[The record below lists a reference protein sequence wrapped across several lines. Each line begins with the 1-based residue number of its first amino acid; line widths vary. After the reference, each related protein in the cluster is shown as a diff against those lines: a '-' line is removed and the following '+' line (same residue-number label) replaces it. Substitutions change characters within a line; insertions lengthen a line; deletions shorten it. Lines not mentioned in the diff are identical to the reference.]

1 MVECIDDE
9 SLEQQFFYA
18 MTNPVKDGLV
28 ETVSEWK
35 GFSSYQVLA
44 HGKKETFTYF
54 DRTAWHRARGKNK
67 NLPLEQFMKKVS
79 IEYTPLP
86 EHMTMKSD
94 ARQAYIR
101 REVRALEKR
110 FQKERESLGR
120 KAMGASALLRLDHR
134 NRPKSAAV
142 RTKKP
147 LCHAASAERAKQ
159 YKEEFILYLN
169 AYRAASI
176 IYRSGV
182 HEVEFPEGAIRPP
195 LIVVCGANCE

>member
-1 MVECIDDE
+1 
-9 SLEQQFFYA
+9 
-18 MTNPVKDGLV
+18 
-28 ETVSEWK
+28 
-35 GFSSYQVLA
+35 
-44 HGKKETFTYF
+44 
-54 DRTAWHRARGKNK
+54 
-67 NLPLEQFMKKVS
+67 
-79 IEYTPLP
+79 
-86 EHMTMKSD
+86 MTMKSD

-110 FQKERESLGR
+110 FQKEREALGR
-120 KAMGASALLRLDHR
+120 KAMGAAALLRLDHR

-159 YKEEFILYLN
+159 YKEFIIYLN

-195 LIVVCGANCE
+195 LIVVCGANCK